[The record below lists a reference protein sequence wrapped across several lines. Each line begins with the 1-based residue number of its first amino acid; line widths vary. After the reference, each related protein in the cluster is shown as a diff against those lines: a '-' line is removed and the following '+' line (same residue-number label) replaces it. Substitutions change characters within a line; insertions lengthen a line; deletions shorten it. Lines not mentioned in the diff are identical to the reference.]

1 MDQRTPLAP
10 QPPAPALHEGG
21 STILH
26 LICTALWVICH
37 FVAGFIQQVAE
48 LLAPFLLI
56 AGVVWAAVPTLT
68 GALTR
73 STAAADPQA
82 RDAISNA
89 AAAIPHEII
98 LGGHMLSAT
107 SLIYDG
113 IGLMALAA
121 AASTLTALAARNM

>member
-10 QPPAPALHEGG
+10 QPPAPAQHESG
-21 STILH
+21 STILS

-37 FVAGFIQQVAE
+37 FVSGFIQQIAE

-56 AGVVWAAVPTLT
+56 AGVVWAAVPSLT

-89 AAAIPHEII
+89 AAAIPHEIV
-98 LGGHMLSAT
+98 LGGHVLSAT
-107 SLIYDG
+107 SLICDG
-113 IGLMALAA
+113 IGLMAVAA